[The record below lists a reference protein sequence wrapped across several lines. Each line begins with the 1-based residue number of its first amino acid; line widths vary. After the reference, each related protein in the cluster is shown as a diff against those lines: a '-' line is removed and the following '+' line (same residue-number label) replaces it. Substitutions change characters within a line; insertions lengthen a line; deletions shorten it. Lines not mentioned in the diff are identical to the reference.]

1 MSPAKMDEH
10 GQVQSQHVMVS
21 IQWWPNHSFF
31 ELKEI
36 FDFKDVAAQ
45 TTTLF
50 VRYLLFIEE
59 YTTTLALQE
68 MFRLAEL
75 GVQKLQ
81 LLRILMGFAKNVQ
94 SLQTSASVIRGSQV
108 RYNVK
113 NIFVSNFHSNNFKI
127 TCL

>member
-1 MSPAKMDEH
+1 MDEH

-36 FDFKDVAAQ
+36 FDFKDVAAL

-68 MFRLAEL
+68 MFRVAEL

-81 LLRILMGFAKNVQ
+81 L
-94 SLQTSASVIRGSQV
+94 
-108 RYNVK
+108 
-113 NIFVSNFHSNNFKI
+113 
-127 TCL
+127 